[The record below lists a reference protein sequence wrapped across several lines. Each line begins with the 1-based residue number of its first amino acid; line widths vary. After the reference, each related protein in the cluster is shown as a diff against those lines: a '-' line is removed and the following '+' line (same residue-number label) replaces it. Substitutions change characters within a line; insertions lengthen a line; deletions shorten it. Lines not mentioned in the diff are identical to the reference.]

1 MHEAG
6 ELLRAAREAA
16 VSLSYIGKSTAH
28 AVESRVRA
36 RKRIASGPLTFA
48 VGSPR
53 SGTTFLAGALAD
65 GAGMV
70 DLGELALLKRRIPEL
85 VELPEEEQLRR
96 VKRSIEVVRSLSL
109 VRGRRAVEQTPET
122 SFILSSAL
130 AAFPDAHAVHA
141 LRDGRD
147 VVCSLIE
154 RGWLRADRGGA
165 DDAGA
170 RYGSYPRFWVE
181 DDRREEF
188 AQASEATRCAW
199 AWRRYVEA
207 ARSVGERTIEV
218 RYEQLTVN
226 PEEAAWHVAGELGVE
241 PEPLAESFARAHD
254 RSVGRWRDDLTRDQL
269 EDVEREAGSLL
280 AELGYLDD
288 GQVTTSGKFGE
299 MSGSP
304 NGPRGTH
311 VPGA

>member
-28 AVESRVRA
+28 AVESRVRS
-36 RKRIASGPLTFA
+36 RKRIEPGPITFV

-53 SGTTFLAGALAD
+53 SGTTFLAGALAE

-70 DLGELALLKRRIPEL
+70 DLGELALLKRRIPQL

-96 VKRSIEVVRSLSL
+96 VKRTIEVVRSLSL

-122 SFILSSAL
+122 SFVLRSAL
-130 AAFPDAHAVHA
+130 DAYPDAHAVHA

-154 RGWLRADRGGA
+154 RGWLRAERGGA

-170 RYGSYPRFWVE
+170 RYGNHARFWVE
-181 DDRREEF
+181 EDRRDEF
-188 AQASEATRCAW
+188 AHASEATRCAW

-207 ARSVGERTIEV
+207 ARSVGERTVEV
-218 RYEQLTVN
+218 RYEHLTAN
-226 PEEAAWHVAGELGVE
+226 PEEAASEVAAALGVE
-241 PEPLAESFARAHD
+241 PESLAESFSRAHD
-254 RSVGRWRDDLTRDQL
+254 RSVGRWQYDLTREQL
-269 EDVEREAGSLL
+269 DDIESEAGALL
-280 AELGYLDD
+280 AELGYLD
-288 GQVTTSGKFGE
+288 GAAVT
-299 MSGSP
+299 
-304 NGPRGTH
+304 
-311 VPGA
+311 

>member
-16 VSLSYIGKSTAH
+16 VSLTYIGKSTAH
-28 AVESRVRA
+28 AVESRVRG
-36 RKRIASGPLTFA
+36 RKRITPGPMTFV

-53 SGTTFLAGALAD
+53 SGTTFLAGALAE

-85 VELPEEEQLRR
+85 VDLPEAEQLRR
-96 VKRSIEVVRSLSL
+96 VKRSVEVVRSLSL

-122 SFILSSAL
+122 SFILGSAL

-154 RGWLRADRGGA
+154 RGWLRANRGGS

-170 RYGSYPRFWVE
+170 SYGNHARFWVE
-181 DDRREEF
+181 PERVEEF
-188 AQASEATRCAW
+188 ADASEATRCAW

-218 RYEQLTVN
+218 RYEHLTAN
-226 PEEAAWHVAGELGVE
+226 PEEAAWEVADALGVE
-241 PEPLAESFARAHD
+241 PEPLAESFSRAHD
-254 RSVGRWRDDLTRDQL
+254 RSVGRWQDELSREQL
-269 EDVEREAGSLL
+269 DDVEREAGSLL
-280 AELGYLDD
+280 AELGYLDAAA
-288 GQVTTSGKFGE
+288 V
-299 MSGSP
+299 
-304 NGPRGTH
+304 R
-311 VPGA
+311 